1 MKVWCKNM
9 ESSEIDLT
17 SLTADIVS
25 AYVAHNAL
33 TGDKLPDLIG
43 SVYGALS
50 RASVQG
56 VEPEKVELKPAVAI
70 KKSVTAEYIICLED
84 GKKFK
89 SLKRH
94 LKTYYDMSPDEY
106 REKWGL
112 PHDYPMVAPS
122 YAAARSDLAKNMGLG
137 RRDTAVAGTQPE
149 VPAKVEPAEK
159 PKGRDKQTRKASKR
173 FAEVAEI
180 ASATVGKRHAVRVAW
195 RGRMAEAEKKATR

>member
-9 ESSEIDLT
+9 ESNELDLT

-50 RASVQG
+50 RASVQV

-70 KKSVTAEYIICLED
+70 KKSVTPEYLICLED

-94 LKTYYDMSPDEY
+94 LKTHYHMSPEDY

-137 RRDTAVAGTQPE
+137 RRAAAVAAVQPE
-149 VPAKVEPAEK
+149 VSRARREAGE
-159 PKGRDKQTRKASKR
+159 GRGKQTRKASTGSRK
-173 FAEVAEI
+173 
-180 ASATVGKRHAVRVAW
+180 
-195 RGRMAEAEKKATR
+195 

>member
-9 ESSEIDLT
+9 DRNELDLT

-25 AYVAHNAL
+25 VYVAHNAL

-50 RASVQG
+50 RASLQA

-70 KKSVTAEYIICLED
+70 KKSVTPDYIVCLED

-94 LKTYYDMSPDEY
+94 LRSEYNMSPEEY

-112 PHDYPMVAPS
+112 PHDYPMVAAN
-122 YAAARSDLAKNMGLG
+122 YAAMRSDMAKNIGLG
-137 RRDTAVAGTQPE
+137 RRGTAVAGTQPE
-149 VPAKVEPAEK
+149 VTAKAEAAEK
-159 PKGRDKQTRKASKR
+159 SGKHVGKQTRKA
-173 FAEVAEI
+173 
-180 ASATVGKRHAVRVAW
+180 GKGSR
-195 RGRMAEAEKKATR
+195 

>member
-1 MKVWCKNM
+1 MGASHLDRDPWAQVSVSWFVRSMKVWCKNM
-9 ESSEIDLT
+9 GSNELDLT
-17 SLTADIVS
+17 GLTADIVS

-70 KKSVTAEYIICLED
+70 KKSVTPEYIICLED
-84 GKKFK
+84 GKKFR

-137 RRDTAVAGTQPE
+137 RRGTAVAGTQPE

-159 PKGRDKQTRKASKR
+159 PKGRGKQTRKASNGSRK
-173 FAEVAEI
+173 
-180 ASATVGKRHAVRVAW
+180 
-195 RGRMAEAEKKATR
+195 

>member
-1 MKVWCKNM
+1 MQTTELN
-9 ESSEIDLT
+9 LT
-17 SLTADIVS
+17 GLTADIVS

-50 RASVQG
+50 RASVQD
-56 VEPEKVELKPAVAI
+56 VELEKVELKPAVAI
-70 KKSVTAEYIICLED
+70 KKSVTPEYIICLED
-84 GKKFK
+84 GQKFR

-137 RRDTAVAGTQPE
+137 RRGTAVAGTQPE
-149 VPAKVEPAEK
+149 APAKVEPAEK
-159 PKGRDKQTRKASKR
+159 PQGRGKQTRKASNGSRK
-173 FAEVAEI
+173 
-180 ASATVGKRHAVRVAW
+180 
-195 RGRMAEAEKKATR
+195 

>member
-1 MKVWCKNM
+1 M
-9 ESSEIDLT
+9 ESIEFDLT

-50 RASVQG
+50 RASVQD

-70 KKSVTAEYIICLED
+70 KKSVTPEYIICLED
-84 GKKFK
+84 GKQFK

-94 LKTYYDMSPDEY
+94 LKTHYDLSPEDY

-112 PHDYPMVAPS
+112 PRDYPMVAPR
-122 YAAARSDLAKNMGLG
+122 YAAVRSDLAKNMGLG
-137 RRDTAVAGTQPE
+137 RRGAAGAAVEAEAPAA
-149 VPAKVEPAEK
+149 VKPAKAR
-159 PKGRDKQTRKASKR
+159 GKQTRKAINGSRK
-173 FAEVAEI
+173 
-180 ASATVGKRHAVRVAW
+180 
-195 RGRMAEAEKKATR
+195 

>member
-1 MKVWCKNM
+1 M
-9 ESSEIDLT
+9 ESTEFDLT
-17 SLTADIVS
+17 SLAADIVS
-25 AYVAHNAL
+25 AYVANNAV
-33 TGDKLPDLIG
+33 GSDKLPDLIG

-70 KKSVTAEYIICLED
+70 KKSVMPEYIICLED

-94 LKTYYDMSPDEY
+94 LKTHYDLSPEEY

-137 RRDTAVAGTQPE
+137 RRGTAVAGTQPE
-149 VPAKVEPAEK
+149 VPARVELVGK
-159 PKGRDKQTRKASKR
+159 PKGRGKQTRKASTGSRK
-173 FAEVAEI
+173 
-180 ASATVGKRHAVRVAW
+180 
-195 RGRMAEAEKKATR
+195 

>member
-9 ESSEIDLT
+9 GRNELDLT

-50 RASVQG
+50 RASLQA

-70 KKSVTAEYIICLED
+70 KKSVTPDYIVCLED

-94 LKTYYDMSPDEY
+94 LRSEYNMSPEEY
-106 REKWGL
+106 REKWAL
-112 PHDYPMVAPS
+112 PHDYPMVAPN
-122 YAAARSDLAKNMGLG
+122 YAAARSNMAKNMGLG
-137 RRDTAVAGTQPE
+137 RRGTAVAAAAQPE
-149 VPAKVEPAEK
+149 APAKAEPAEK
-159 PKGRDKQTRKASKR
+159 PKGRGKQTRKARK
-173 FAEVAEI
+173 
-180 ASATVGKRHAVRVAW
+180 
-195 RGRMAEAEKKATR
+195 

>member
-1 MKVWCKNM
+1 M
-9 ESSEIDLT
+9 ERIELDLT

-50 RASVQG
+50 RASVQD

-70 KKSVTAEYIICLED
+70 KKSVTPEYIICLED
-84 GKKFK
+84 GKQFK

-94 LKTYYDMSPDEY
+94 LKTHYDLSPEDY

-112 PHDYPMVAPS
+112 PRDYPMVAPS
-122 YAAARSDLAKNMGLG
+122 YAAARSDLARNMGLG
-137 RRDTAVAGTQPE
+137 RRGAAVAGTQPE
-149 VPAKVEPAEK
+149 IPAKAEPAEK
-159 PKGRDKQTRKASKR
+159 PKRGKQTRKASNGSRK
-173 FAEVAEI
+173 
-180 ASATVGKRHAVRVAW
+180 
-195 RGRMAEAEKKATR
+195 